1 MKRLVTLILF
11 TTFISGVYAQERKHS
26 HFYEQR
32 SDLFEKL
39 PITSK
44 DIIFIGNS
52 ITNGA
57 EWCEL
62 FPNKPVKNRGISADI
77 TEGVY
82 ERLDYIANAKPAK
95 IFLMIGVNDIAR
107 GIETS
112 TTVDYMR
119 KIIEKIQQTA
129 PKTKIYIQS
138 LLPVNADFEIFK
150 DHMKPELIKEINNQ
164 FKILAREHKVTFIDL
179 YSHFVEKGT
188 DKLATKYTNDGL
200 HLMAEGYFLWRDI
213 VLPYL

>member
-1 MKRLVTLILF
+1 MRRLVTLVLF
-11 TTFISGVYAQERKHS
+11 TAFIFGAYAQERKHS

-52 ITNGA
+52 IINGA

-62 FPNKPVKNRGISADI
+62 FPNKPVKNRGISGDI
-77 TEGVY
+77 TEVVY
-82 ERLDYIANAKPAK
+82 ERLDYITKAKPAK

-138 LLPVNADFEIFK
+138 LLPVNADFEMFK
-150 DHMKPELIKEINNQ
+150 GHMKPEFIKEINNQ
-164 FKILAREHKVTFIDL
+164 FKALAREYKITFIDL
-179 YSHFVEKGT
+179 YPHFVEKGT

-213 VLPYL
+213 ILPYL